1 MSFYFQ
7 ILSCNMYLTEQTA
20 CCYMFVEGNPA
31 PSFKFFKGTTEITE
45 GGRYKLISDG
55 DNNNM
60 IMMAVTKVK
69 DTDEAEYRVYIE
81 NCHGSDEANFML
93 FVSGHYTSKGTAT
106 KNNATAITNSNHLYF
121 FPFLFLIYHLSLLLS
136 SASIFYLT
144 FLFIITDFFL
154 FRLFIFWHWL
164 KYVWA
169 HLETKFVSDSNSI

>member
-1 MSFYFQ
+1 
-7 ILSCNMYLTEQTA
+7 
-20 CCYMFVEGNPA
+20 MFVEGNPA

-121 FPFLFLIYHLSLLLS
+121 FSYFFLIYHLSLLLS

>member
-106 KNNATAITNSNHLYF
+106 KNNATAITNSNHF
-121 FPFLFLIYHLSLLLS
+121 FFILFFFNLS
-136 SASIFYLT
+136 SFLASFLCFYFLSDFSLHHNIFLSFQPFYLLT
-144 FLFIITDFFL
+144 LTQVRVSA
-154 FRLFIFWHWL
+154 FR
-164 KYVWA
+164 
-169 HLETKFVSDSNSI
+169 D

>member
-106 KNNATAITNSNHLYF
+106 KNNATAITNSNHLYLFFILFFLSIIFPCF
-121 FPFLFLIYHLSLLLS
+121 FPLLLF
-136 SASIFYLT
+136 SIWHFSLHHNKFLSFQTFYLLT
-144 FLFIITDFFL
+144 LTQVCVSA
-154 FRLFIFWHWL
+154 FR
-164 KYVWA
+164 
-169 HLETKFVSDSNSI
+169 D

>member
-1 MSFYFQ
+1 
-7 ILSCNMYLTEQTA
+7 MYLTEQTA

-106 KNNATAITNSNHLYF
+106 KNNATAITNSNHFFFILFFFNLSSFLASFLCFYF
-121 FPFLFLIYHLSLLLS
+121 LPDFSLHLS
-136 SASIFYLT
+136 
-144 FLFIITDFFL
+144 FFL
-154 FRLFIFWHWL
+154 FSLFIF
-164 KYVWA
+164 
-169 HLETKFVSDSNSI
+169 

>member
-1 MSFYFQ
+1 
-7 ILSCNMYLTEQTA
+7 MYLTEQTA

-106 KNNATAITNSNHLYF
+106 KNNATAIPNSN
-121 FPFLFLIYHLSLLLS
+121 PFLNLS
-136 SASIFYLT
+136 SFLASFLFFFILEFSLHHNRFLSFQLFYLLT
-144 FLFIITDFFL
+144 LTQVCVSA
-154 FRLFIFWHWL
+154 FR
-164 KYVWA
+164 
-169 HLETKFVSDSNSI
+169 D